1 MDTLSI
7 LLPIALAIVAGGLVK
22 GTFGLGLPLVAMP
35 LMTYFLSVAN
45 AISLLVVPMLATNLA
60 QGFIGGWPAFV
71 VRLRRFAPTLITLT
85 VVIAVSIKALVLI
98 PEKILFA
105 MIGIAVIGIA
115 LLARFRPKVQIAPRQ
130 ERWLGPLAGAVGG
143 VLGGLTSF
151 YGPPLMVFL
160 AGLRLNK
167 DEFVGAISIMYFT
180 GAVGMGIGLAG
191 FGIADGAVF
200 LQSLL
205 AVIPAMI
212 GIKLGQLIRVRLNE
226 QRFAR
231 WLFWMYV
238 VIGVSFLLKA
248 LP

>member
-1 MDTLSI
+1 MDTLSF

-35 LMTYFLSVAN
+35 LMTIFLSVAN
-45 AISLLVVPMLATNLA
+45 SISLLVVPMLATNLA
-60 QGFIGGWPAFV
+60 QGFIGGWPAFLA
-71 VRLRRFAPTLITLT
+71 RLRRFAPTLIALTLF
-85 VVIAVSIKALVLI
+85 IAISIKLLVII

-105 MIGIAVIGIA
+105 IIGCAVIGIA
-115 LLARFRPKVQIAPRQ
+115 LLARFKPKIQIAPRQ
-130 ERWLGPLAGAVGG
+130 EPWFGTVAGMIGG

-151 YGPPLMVFL
+151 YGPPLMIFL

-167 DEFVGAISIMYFT
+167 DDFVGAISIMYFM
-180 GAVGMGIGLAG
+180 GALGMGIGLAG
-191 FGIADGAVF
+191 FGIADSTVF

-212 GIKLGQLIRVRLNE
+212 GIKLGQMIRVRLNE
-226 QRFAR
+226 QRFAK
-231 WLFWMYV
+231 WLFWMYIA
-238 VIGVSFLLKA
+238 IGASFLVKA

>member
-1 MDTLSI
+1 MDTVSF
-7 LLPIALAIVAGGLVK
+7 LLPIALAIAAGALVK

-35 LMTYFLSVAN
+35 LMTYFLGVTH
-45 AISLLVVPMLATNLA
+45 AISLLVMPILATNLA
-60 QGFIGGWPAFV
+60 QGFIGGWPAFL
-71 VRLRRFAPTLITLT
+71 VRLRRFAPALIALTLC
-85 VVIAVSIKALVLI
+85 IAVSMKALVII

-105 MIGIAVIGIA
+105 LIGVAVIGIA
-115 LLARFRPKVQIAPRQ
+115 LLTRFRPKLQITPRQ
-130 ERWLGPLAGAVGG
+130 EPWFGSLAGMIGG
-143 VLGGLTSF
+143 FLGGLTSI

-160 AGLRLNK
+160 AGLRLTK
-167 DEFVGAISIMYFT
+167 DEFVGAISLMYFM
-180 GAVGMGIGLAG
+180 GGIGMGVGLAG
-191 FGIADGAVF
+191 FGIADGTVF

-238 VIGVSFLLKA
+238 TIGGSFLLKA
-248 LP
+248 IP

>member
-1 MDTLSI
+1 MDTVSF
-7 LLPIALAIVAGGLVK
+7 LLPVALAIVAGGLVK

-35 LMTYFLSVAN
+35 LMTFFLSVAN

-71 VRLRRFAPTLITLT
+71 ARLRRFAPTLIALM
-85 VVIAVSIKALVLI
+85 VCIAVSIKALVLI

-105 MIGIAVIGIA
+105 LIGVAVIGIA
-115 LLARFRPKVQIAPRQ
+115 LLARFQPKVRIAPRQ
-130 ERWLGPLAGAVGG
+130 ERWFGPLAGAVGG

-167 DEFVGAISIMYFT
+167 DEFVGAISLMYFM
-180 GAVGMGIGLAG
+180 GAVGMAIGLAG
-191 FGIADGAVF
+191 FGIADSTVF
-200 LQSLL
+200 LQSVL
-205 AVIPAMI
+205 ATLPAML

-226 QRFAR
+226 QRFAK
-231 WLFWMYV
+231 WLFVMYL
-238 VIGVSFLLKA
+238 VIGLSFLAKA
-248 LP
+248 IP